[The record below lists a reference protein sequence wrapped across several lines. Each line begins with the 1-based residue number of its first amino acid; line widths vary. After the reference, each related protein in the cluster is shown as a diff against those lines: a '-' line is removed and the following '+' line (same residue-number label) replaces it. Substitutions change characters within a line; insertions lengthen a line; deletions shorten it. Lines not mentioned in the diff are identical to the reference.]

1 MKTARDM
8 KLSQCALIV
17 FALTHDPR
25 IASGRAASDTQIS
38 LNIKI
43 GCLANG
49 PAREYHLARG
59 SFGLSGGPRHKTISS
74 QCTIWLGTKTKY
86 AFNHHLS
93 VR

>member
-8 KLSQCALIV
+8 KLSHCALIV

-25 IASGRAASDTQIS
+25 IASGRAASDPQIN

-43 GCLANG
+43 GCFANG

-59 SFGLSGGPRHKTISS
+59 PFGISGGPFGKRTVSYSKAYI
-74 QCTIWLGTKTKY
+74 
-86 AFNHHLS
+86 
-93 VR
+93 